1 MCVIPKPWLGIANGL
16 ELCSSAALGTTD
28 LKRDTFPI
36 IHLRLRNESAG
47 MSRLT
52 GSLLVLLPDELR
64 YTKVV
69 FTLHLRPSTLD
80 IVAKAGG
87 IATHSLPA
95 LSTALHSPRVQRMTE
110 SQTSRDQTSMTLGN
124 TPIGQVRTFWPQSPI
139 RVTDHIARKGHTT
152 NSI

>member
-16 ELCSSAALGTTD
+16 ELCSFAALGTID
-28 LKRDTFPI
+28 SKRDTLPI
-36 IHLRLRNESAG
+36 IRLWQAKESAG

-69 FTLHLRPSTLD
+69 FTLYQRPSTLD

-124 TPIGQVRTFWPQSPI
+124 TPIGQVPTFWPESPI
-139 RVTDHIARKGHTT
+139 RATVHIARKRHTM